1 LGLGATRSGECDY
14 STLFDAANPGQEFV
28 LLSNGGHFDELKEAL
43 GAGLP
48 VIFAALGLS
57 ILLVV
62 LAALPPSTFPEGVLS
77 DLFAARRR
85 QVALVGIAISLS
97 AAIVFA
103 IVFWV
108 L

>member
-1 LGLGATRSGECDY
+1 M
-14 STLFDAANPGQEFV
+14 

-48 VIFAALGLS
+48 VIFAAVGLS
-57 ILLVV
+57 ILLFA
-62 LAALPPSTFPEGVLS
+62 LAALPPSTLPEGVLS
-77 DLFAARRR
+77 DLLAARRR
-85 QVALVGIAISLS
+85 QVALVGVAISLS
-97 AAIVFA
+97 SAIVFT

>member
-1 LGLGATRSGECDY
+1 LGLDH
-14 STLFDAANPGQEFV
+14 LDAAIWAGLV

-48 VIFAALGLS
+48 VIFAAVGLS

-62 LAALPPSTFPEGVLS
+62 LAALPTSVLPEGALA
-77 DLFAARRR
+77 DLLAARRKE
-85 QVALVGIAISLS
+85 VAVVGVAISLS

-103 IVFWV
+103 IVFWA

>member
-1 LGLGATRSGECDY
+1 
-14 STLFDAANPGQEFV
+14 V
-28 LLSNGGHFDELKEAL
+28 LLSNGGHFDELKEAF

-62 LAALPPSTFPEGVLS
+62 LAVLPPSTFPEGVLS
-77 DLFAARRR
+77 ELFVTRRR
-85 QVALVGIAISLS
+85 QVALVGVAISLS
-97 AAIVFA
+97 ATIVFA